1 MNNINFKRK
10 SYEVVWWIIS
20 LAILT
25 TSFIIGIIN
34 NWGITNY
41 FFYFGGV
48 AGITSVLL
56 VAKGKRINVI
66 FGIAECILV
75 AVGYLY
81 FGKYLLAATMFI
93 LPVFIS
99 MTWVYWKPN
108 YEVNKMVE
116 SKTMSIDYALL
127 NAVAWLAL
135 IGAFFAINAI
145 TPAYN
150 LINTDWL
157 SVTVDAIAAATILI
171 AINLMMRR
179 YSLQWIFWIITDLT
193 FIVLSTIGLTL
204 GNTSYSLTMILLYV
218 CYLVNAVYGY
228 LVWKKII

>member
-1 MNNINFKRK
+1 MNKLNFKRK
-10 SYEVVWWIIS
+10 TYEVVWWIVS

-34 NWGITNY
+34 QWGITNY
-41 FFYFGGV
+41 LFYFGGV

-56 VAKGKRINVI
+56 VAKGKRINI
-66 FGIAECILV
+66 LFGVAECVLV
-75 AVGYLY
+75 AVGYIY
-81 FGKYLLAATMFI
+81 FGKYLLSAIMFV
-93 LPVFIS
+93 LPVFII
-99 MTWVYWKPN
+99 MTWFYWKPN

-116 SKTMSIDYALL
+116 SKKLSSDFILL
-127 NAVAWLAL
+127 NFVGWLSL
-135 IGAFFAINAI
+135 VGAFFAINAI

-179 YSLQWIFWIITDLT
+179 YSFQWLFWIITDLT
-193 FIVLSTIGLTL
+193 FIVLSTLGLLL
-204 GNTSYSLTMILLYV
+204 GNTNYSLTMILLY
-218 CYLVNAVYGY
+218 CSYLVNAVYGY
-228 LVWKKII
+228 LVWMKII